1 MFKSLFFAKMACID
15 NMDTRVRMG
24 LDFLFIFFTEWLYM
38 LHVMSAIIAVT
49 LTFCSLVM
57 KSKKRENLIIY

>member
-15 NMDTRVRMG
+15 HMDTRVRMG
-24 LDFLFIFFTEWLYM
+24 LDFLFIFLTEWLYM
-38 LHVMSAIIAVT
+38 LHVMSAIIT

-57 KSKKRENLIIY
+57 ESKKRANLIIY